1 MMLDEVTLPAERRV
15 AEQSAPRA
23 NYVLSLRG
31 LEKYFPIREGA
42 LQRVVGHV
50 RAVDGVSFDIRRGE
64 TLGLVGESGCGKTT
78 LGRCVA
84 GLSEP
89 TGGAVY
95 FDISQAERDRIEALA
110 AIPEARRSEADR
122 KRLAELEHAHRID
135 RIRGDA
141 WRRFRRNCQ
150 VVFQD
155 SFASL
160 NPRHLVND
168 IVGRPLRVYREA
180 SSADLT
186 ERVVELLQQ
195 VGMGRQHLY
204 RYPHQFS
211 GGQRQRISIARALA
225 LNPELI
231 VLDEPT
237 SALDV
242 SVQAQI
248 LNLLHEL
255 QQARGLAYLFITH
268 NLSVV
273 RHMADRIVVMYLG
286 KVSEAGETATI
297 FERPQ
302 HPYTE
307 ALLAASPELTDDPS
321 VGMRTLEG
329 SVPDPA
335 RPPQGCRFHTRC
347 PVVTPIC
354 GWEIDDVVR
363 WLETREGLF
372 DALSGV
378 TRASPFEAGLAFD
391 DAASAERLAAAL
403 RSDAV
408 PPPMRAALEELSVH
422 EREVRLRFREV
433 AEVELTGRGPGHVAA
448 CVLERAPREAG
459 PVERLPGGTTLAQ

>member
-1 MMLDEVTLPAERRV
+1 MMAETLAAGRR
-15 AEQSAPRA
+15 ENESAPRRA
-23 NYVLSLRG
+23 GVVLSVRDLQ
-31 LEKYFPIREGA
+31 KHFPIREGA

-78 LGRCVA
+78 LGRCVS
-84 GLSEP
+84 GLSDP

-95 FDISQAERDRIEALA
+95 FDLTEAEWRRLDALA
-110 AIPEARRSEADR
+110 AVPEGARSDEDR
-122 KRLAELEHAHRID
+122 KRLAELQESHRID
-135 RIRGDA
+135 RIRGQA

-160 NPRHLVND
+160 NPRHLVKD
-168 IVGRPLRVYREA
+168 IVGRPLQVYREA
-180 SSADLT
+180 FGAELT
-186 ERVVELLQQ
+186 HRVVELLEQ

-248 LNLLHEL
+248 LNLLHDL

-286 KVSEAGETATI
+286 KVAEAGDTATI
-297 FERPQ
+297 FERAE

-307 ALLAASPELTDDPS
+307 ALLAASPELTDDPHA
-321 VGMRTLEG
+321 GMRTLEG

-363 WLETREGLF
+363 WLENREGLF

-378 TRASPFEAGLAFD
+378 ERASPFQADLLFD
-391 DAASAERLAAAL
+391 DAGSAERLAEAIQ
-403 RSDAV
+403 SDAV
-408 PPPMRAALEELSVH
+408 PAPMRAALRTSAIEGT
-422 EREVRLRFREV
+422 RVRLAFEEV
-433 AEVELTGRGPGHVAA
+433 NEVELTVRGAGHVAA
-448 CVLERAPREAG
+448 CVLARAG
-459 PVERLPGGTTLAQ
+459 